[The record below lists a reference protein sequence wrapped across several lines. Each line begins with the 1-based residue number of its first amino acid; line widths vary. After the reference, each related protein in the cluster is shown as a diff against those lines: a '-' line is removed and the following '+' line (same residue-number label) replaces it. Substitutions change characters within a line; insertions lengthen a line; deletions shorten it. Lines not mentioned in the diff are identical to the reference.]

1 VTAIAPAVAPAEGQP
16 WLKVVRVTTAL
27 DNADK
32 LLKAEMTGTA
42 KIICG
47 RRSILELLTR
57 RLARYFRV
65 EFWSWW

>member
-1 VTAIAPAVAPAEGQP
+1 MAGPTAEGRP
-16 WLKVVRVTTAL
+16 CLKVVRVTTTL
-27 DNADK
+27 DNTER
-32 LLKAEMTGTA
+32 LLKSEMTGTA

-47 RRSILELLTR
+47 ERPILDLLTR